1 MILGGKKQNKTP
13 QVLLSPQPR
22 QHLPS
27 PGSPSPTGVSPDA
40 FWAQAYAHLASV
52 FIRPP
57 LRPSY
62 SSPPGGGGG
71 AVHLLCPVLESQ
83 AHLFPLE
90 VTHFLTSLL
99 KRPLL
104 IILHASTCFPL
115 ERVSNA

>member
-1 MILGGKKQNKTP
+1 MPSGLRPMLTWLLCSSG
-13 QVLLSPQPR
+13 LLSGP
-22 QHLPS
+22 H
-27 PGSPSPTGVSPDA
+27 T
-40 FWAQAYAHLASV
+40 
-52 FIRPP
+52 RP
-57 LRPSY
+57 L
-62 SSPPGGGGG
+62 PGGGGG